1 MARLGVFVLF
11 IFLASCGA
19 KPLLPNMEP
28 GETGRVVKIIDGD
41 ALVLESGQSVRL
53 VSIEAPVLYP
63 RDRSPDAH
71 AAESARALEDM
82 ALGRQVQLF
91 YPGLTRDHYDR
102 ALAHVVTTDG
112 RGPQL
117 WLNAEMVER
126 GAARV
131 RLYPDTAARGDEL
144 LVMEADARAERRG
157 IWATSRYA
165 LQDAAVLP
173 ETVSGFRF
181 VRAELG
187 EILPLEDETRFAPA
201 CRRALL
207 GAVFKLDIRRDA
219 RTACGLADGTVVE
232 IRGRVREGVLE
243 LTYPRHLQ
251 ILSPD

>member
-1 MARLGVFVLF
+1 MARVGVFVLF
-11 IFLASCGA
+11 VFLASCGA
-19 KPLLPNMEP
+19 GPLLPNMEP

-63 RDRSPDAH
+63 RDRPPDAH

-91 YPGLTRDHYDR
+91 YPGLTRDRYDR

-117 WLNAEMVER
+117 WLNSEMVER
-126 GAARV
+126 GAAWV

-144 LVMEADARAERRG
+144 LVLEAEARGARRG
-157 IWATSRYA
+157 LWATSRYA
-165 LQDAAVLP
+165 VHDAAVLP
-173 ETVSGFRF
+173 ETASGFRF
-181 VRAELG
+181 VRARLG

-201 CRRALL
+201 CRRGLQ
-207 GAVFKLDIRRDA
+207 GTDFMLDIRRDA
-219 RTACGLADGTVVE
+219 RTACGLAEGTLVE
-232 IRGRVREGVLE
+232 VRGLVREGVLE
-243 LTYPRHLQ
+243 LTYPRHLEM
-251 ILSPD
+251 ISED